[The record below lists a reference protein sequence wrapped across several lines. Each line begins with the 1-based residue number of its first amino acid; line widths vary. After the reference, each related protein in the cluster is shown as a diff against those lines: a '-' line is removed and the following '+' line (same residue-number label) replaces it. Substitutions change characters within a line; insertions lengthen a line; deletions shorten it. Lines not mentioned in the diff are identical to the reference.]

1 MIRIIL
7 LAMAL
12 VATFALAANAQNR
25 DVYTVSGIA
34 VDERAPTVAEAQQKA
49 FASAKLIGAQRL
61 IERFTLPEDRLAAT
75 DLILDQMIA
84 ERLAAA
90 VDVEQEVAG
99 AGRYRGQL
107 AVVYNPVQVRNLL
120 NQVGLPF
127 TDSLAPGA
135 VLFTTASNGMDLAW
149 NLAWEEAPKSSLV
162 PLIISRSAGY
172 SADMPWD
179 VLQDELAL
187 YGAQRAI
194 FADLRGAEGGYRV
207 DLVSVTP
214 SGPRRIGTTRR
225 AATLAS
231 ALDAVAVRLNDDW
244 KQTSI
249 IRDTSRTLIEATVK
263 YTSLAEWI
271 TLRQAL
277 ARSPLVSNFQ
287 TRAISTDG
295 AVVAFA
301 FAGDGQR
308 LTSDLRD
315 RGVVIN
321 AEPIGWVMTS
331 AISAARTAP
340 MESQ

>member
-1 MIRIIL
+1 MIRIVL
-7 LAMAL
+7 LAFSLLTVFGMGAE
-12 VATFALAANAQNR
+12 AQSR
-25 DVYTVSGIA
+25 DVYTVSGIE
-34 VDERAPTVAEAQQKA
+34 VDERAPTVAEAQQQA
-49 FASAKLIGAQRL
+49 FAAAKLIGIQRL
-61 IERFTLPEDRLAAT
+61 VERFTLPEDRIAAS
-75 DLILDQMIA
+75 DLILDQEVA
-84 ERLAAA
+84 DRAAAA

-107 AVVYNPVQVRNLL
+107 AVVFNPVQVRALL
-120 NQVGLPF
+120 NGVGLPF
-127 TDSLAPGA
+127 TDSEAPGA
-135 VLFTTASNGMDLAW
+135 VLFTTASNDMDLAW
-149 NLAWEEAPKSSLV
+149 NLAWEEAPTGSLV
-162 PLIISRSAGY
+162 PLIISRSAGFN
-172 SADMPWD
+172 AAMPWD
-179 VLQDELAL
+179 ELQDQLAL

-194 FADLRGAEGGYRV
+194 FADLRGAQGGYRV

-214 SGPRRIGTTRR
+214 SGPRRVGVTRR
-225 AATLAS
+225 AATLPEAIE
-231 ALDAVAVRLNDDW
+231 AVAVRLNDDW

-271 TLRQAL
+271 TLRRAL
-277 ARSPLVSNFQ
+277 AQSPLVSNFK

-331 AISAARTAP
+331 AISAGRPA
-340 MESQ
+340 ESQ

>member
-1 MIRIIL
+1 MIRLIL
-7 LAMAL
+7 LAFAL
-12 VATFALAANAQNR
+12 VSLAALGAEAQNR
-25 DVYTVSGIA
+25 DTYTISGIA
-34 VDERAPTVAEAQQKA
+34 VDERAPTVAEAQREA
-49 FASAKLIGAQRL
+49 FAAAKLIGAQRL
-61 IERFTLPEDRLAAT
+61 IERFTLPEDRLAAA
-75 DLILDQMIA
+75 DLILDQAMA
-84 ERLAAA
+84 DRMAAA

-107 AVVYNPVQVRNLL
+107 AVVYNPAQVRAVL

-127 TDSLAPGA
+127 TDSTAPPA
-135 VLFTTASNGMDLAW
+135 VLFTSASNGMDLAW
-149 NLAWEEAPKSSLV
+149 NLAWEEAPKGSLV

-172 SADMPWD
+172 NAEMPWD
-179 VLQDELAL
+179 ILQDEIAL

-194 FADLRGAEGGYRV
+194 FADLTGAQGGYRV
-207 DLVSVTP
+207 ELVSLTP
-214 SGPRRIGTTRR
+214 SGPQRIGVTQR
-225 AATLAS
+225 ARTLGGVIE
-231 ALDAVAVRLNDDW
+231 AVSKRLNDDW

-249 IRDTSRTLIEATVK
+249 IRDSSRTLIEATVQ

-277 ARSPLVSNFQ
+277 AQSPLVSNFK

-301 FAGDGQR
+301 FAGNGQR

-331 AISAARTAP
+331 AISAGRVT
-340 MESQ
+340 ESQ

>member
-1 MIRIIL
+1 MIRIVL
-7 LAMAL
+7 LAFAL
-12 VATFALAANAQNR
+12 VTTFTISAEAQSR
-25 DVYTVSGIA
+25 DVYTVSGIE
-34 VDERAPTVAEAQQKA
+34 VDERAPTVAEAQQQA
-49 FASAKLIGAQRL
+49 FAAAKLIGIQRL
-61 IERFTLPEDRLAAT
+61 IERLTLPEDRIAAS
-75 DLILDQMIA
+75 DLILDQQFA
-84 ERLAAA
+84 DVAAAA

-107 AVVYNPVQVRNLL
+107 AVVFNPAQVRTRL

-135 VLFTTASNGMDLAW
+135 VLFTTASNDMDLAW
-149 NLAWEEAPKSSLV
+149 NLAWEQPPAGSLV

-172 SADMPWD
+172 NAEMPWD

-194 FADLRGAEGGYRV
+194 FANLRGAEGGYRV

-214 SGPRRIGTTRR
+214 SGPRRIGVSRR
-225 AATLAS
+225 AATLSEAIE
-231 ALDAVAVRLNDDW
+231 AVAVRLNDDW
-244 KQTSI
+244 KQNSI

-271 TLRQAL
+271 TLRSAL
-277 ARSPLVSNFQ
+277 AQSPLVSNFK

-331 AISAARTAP
+331 AISAGRP
-340 MESQ
+340 VESQ